1 MIPKIRISVTNR
13 CQMKCVYCG
22 GEEALMENFGPKRGT
37 IYTQDLLEI
46 IRCGL
51 EAGFFKKVHFTG
63 GEPLLRPDLINLI
76 DSTVKMGGE
85 VELNTNGLSL
95 TERRVKL
102 LKKAGCSLLKI
113 SLDCVTRK
121 EFYSVTGFDG
131 FEKVIKSIDIASK
144 IMPVRVNCVV
154 MQQNVGKIV
163 SLIDLMNRLRVPR
176 IHLLDLTYYP
186 LPSFKTFWE
195 EEFVYLSREVQPFF
209 ENKIGKKF
217 KEMQIFGCSFFE
229 LPSKNKGTI
238 IVLKEAD
245 PTMRCPSICSSCQNY
260 CHEGVF
266 TLRLS
271 TGGYLNICPIE
282 NTLGV
287 DALAAFEKGTLVKE
301 YEKFSEI
308 FDETER
314 VNSFPTF
321 LSRNNLKLKGRG
333 ELGENMLS
341 SF

>member
-1 MIPKIRISVTNR
+1 MIPKIRISVTDR
-13 CQMKCVYCG
+13 CQMKCIYCG
-22 GEEALMENFGPKRGT
+22 GEEALMENFGPKRRT

-46 IRCGL
+46 IRYGL
-51 EAGFFKKVHFTG
+51 EVGFFKKVHFTG

-113 SLDCVTRK
+113 SLDCVNRK
-121 EFYSVTGFDG
+121 EFYSITGFDG
-131 FEKVIKSIDIASK
+131 FERVIKSIDIASK

-154 MQQNVGKIV
+154 MQQSVERTM
-163 SLIDLMNRLRVPR
+163 SLINLMNKLKVPR

-186 LPSFKTFWE
+186 FPGFKTFWE
-195 EEFVYLSREVQPFF
+195 EEFVYLSKEVQPFL
-209 ENKIGKKF
+209 EKKIGKKF
-217 KEMQIFGCSFFE
+217 KEMQIFGCSFYE
-229 LPSKNKGTI
+229 LPSKNKETT
-238 IVLKEAD
+238 IVLKEAND
-245 PTMRCPSICSSCQNY
+245 TMRSPSICSFCQNY

-271 TGGYLNICPIE
+271 TGGYLNICPFK
-282 NTLGV
+282 NDLGV
-287 DALAAFEKGTLVKE
+287 DALAALEKGTLIKE

-308 FDETER
+308 FDETEQ

-321 LSRNNLKLKGRG
+321 LSRNNLRLKRRG
-333 ELGENMLS
+333 ELSENMLS